1 MEEEKDEDSIVVA
14 DVLDL
19 EEEEVISS
27 LISSLFPSTS
37 LESVMDVDTSD
48 LTSLLEEVIP
58 ESSSM
63 NSEIIS
69 ATAEDFSV
77 LVSCTSP
84 LVETAANDRPS
95 FDSTSSVEIFRS
107 EIEFITICC
116 AEENSDFAEDFCSEN
131 VSVEDLFVN
140 VSDASWDCWTDAA
153 STVSMTEVFLVTTSL
168 VDSE

>member
-1 MEEEKDEDSIVVA
+1 MEEEKDEDSMIVA

-48 LTSLLEEVIP
+48 LTSLLEEVVP
-58 ESSSM
+58 ESSSK

-77 LVSCTSP
+77 LVSGTSP
-84 LVETAANDRPS
+84 LVAANDDRPS
-95 FDSTSSVEIFRS
+95 VDSPSSLEIFRS
-107 EIEFITICC
+107 EIEVVAICC

>member
-1 MEEEKDEDSIVVA
+1 MEEEKDEDSMIVA

-37 LESVMDVDTSD
+37 LESVMDVETSN
-48 LTSLLEEVIP
+48 LTSPLEEVIP
-58 ESSSM
+58 ESSSK

-77 LVSCTSP
+77 LVSGNSP
-84 LVETAANDRPS
+84 PVETAANDRPS
-95 FDSTSSVEIFRS
+95 FDSPSSVEIFRS
-107 EIEFITICC
+107 EIEVVAICC

>member
-1 MEEEKDEDSIVVA
+1 MEEEKDEDSMVVA

-37 LESVMDVDTSD
+37 LESVMDVETSD
-48 LTSLLEEVIP
+48 LTSLLEEVVP
-58 ESSSM
+58 ESSSK

-77 LVSCTSP
+77 LVSGTSP
-84 LVETAANDRPS
+84 LVAANDDRPS
-95 FDSTSSVEIFRS
+95 VDSPTSLEIFRS
-107 EIEFITICC
+107 EIEVVAICC

>member
-1 MEEEKDEDSIVVA
+1 MEEEKDEDSMIVA
-14 DVLDL
+14 DVLDF

-37 LESVMDVDTSD
+37 LESVMEVETSD
-48 LTSLLEEVIP
+48 LTSLLEEVVP
-58 ESSSM
+58 ESSSK

-77 LVSCTSP
+77 LVSGNSP
-84 LVETAANDRPS
+84 PVETAANDDRPS
-95 FDSTSSVEIFRS
+95 FDSPSSVEIFRS
-107 EIEFITICC
+107 EIEVVAICC

-140 VSDASWDCWTDAA
+140 VSDASCWTDTA

>member
-48 LTSLLEEVIP
+48 LTSLLEEVVP
-58 ESSSM
+58 ESSSK

-77 LVSCTSP
+77 LVSGTSP
-84 LVETAANDRPS
+84 LVAANDDRPS
-95 FDSTSSVEIFRS
+95 VDSPSSLEIFRS
-107 EIEFITICC
+107 EIEVVAICC

>member
-1 MEEEKDEDSIVVA
+1 MEEEKDEDSMVVA

-37 LESVMDVDTSD
+37 LESVMDVETSD
-48 LTSLLEEVIP
+48 LTSLLEEVVP
-58 ESSSM
+58 ESSSK

-77 LVSCTSP
+77 LVSGTSP
-84 LVETAANDRPS
+84 LVAANDDRPS
-95 FDSTSSVEIFRS
+95 VDSPSSLEIFRS
-107 EIEFITICC
+107 EIEVVAICC